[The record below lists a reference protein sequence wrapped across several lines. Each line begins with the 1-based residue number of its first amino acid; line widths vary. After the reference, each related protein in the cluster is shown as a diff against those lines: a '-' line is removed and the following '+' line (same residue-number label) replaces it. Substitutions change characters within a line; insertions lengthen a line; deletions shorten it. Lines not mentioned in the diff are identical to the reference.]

1 MTSRTEKEM
10 TALLSKFTEQIGPMD
25 KWSDQALELL
35 NDWLTRTSESVAH
48 EWVKRD
54 NDSETDA

>member
-10 TALLSKFTEQIGPMD
+10 TALLVKFKEQIGPFC
-25 KWSDQALELL
+25 KWSDTALEMF
-35 NDWLTRTSESVAH
+35 NTWLVDTGAEITH

-54 NDSETDA
+54 SDRESDS